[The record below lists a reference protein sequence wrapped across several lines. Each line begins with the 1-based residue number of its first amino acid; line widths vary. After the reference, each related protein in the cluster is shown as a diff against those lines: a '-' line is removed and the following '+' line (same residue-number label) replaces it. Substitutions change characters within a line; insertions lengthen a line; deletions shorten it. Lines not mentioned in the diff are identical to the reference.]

1 MKSAA
6 TAPAATEDRTDAV
19 LAELAATQPEE
30 EEADTAAAVLASM
43 AASAPEDVEETD
55 TTANV
60 LAGMAA
66 AAPAENTADNSA
78 AELLAQMAA
87 SAPEPQAQTDD
98 VTGILSQ
105 VAENTPDEPEDGS
118 TTDALLDSLS
128 AEAPEEDGEDTSVD
142 DLLSDMAE
150 ELPEEEEAGED
161 IESLLADVAD
171 TASDEPEDDST
182 YALLDSLSAGEPEEV
197 EADTSV
203 DDLLSDMAE
212 ELPEEGEAG
221 EDIESL
227 LADVADAASDEPE
240 DDSTDALLDS
250 LSAEAPEED
259 GEDTSVDDLLSD
271 MAEELPE
278 EEEAGEDIESLLADV
293 ADAASDEP
301 EDDSTDALLS
311 EVAEDAPKEGAEDE
325 DLDEFLS
332 DVTQNTDF
340 AEESGED
347 DTATDLDALFAEDEN
362 DTDLD
367 DLLAESEESDTEL
380 DALQADDA
388 DPSEA
393 SEEDDLDALLAEDRE
408 DTDLDDLCVEGEDA
422 DTELDDLLAD
432 DADPGEASDEDDDL
446 NALFA
451 EDGEDTDLDDLLA
464 EDDDSDAELDDLLA
478 DDADL
483 DEASEE
489 DDLDAL
495 LAEDEGADTDLEDL
509 LGESDADDLDA
520 MLADFDDDDAETSDA
535 SETGEEASDMEAEA
549 TAAKAPYNPA
559 FGKMTAPKPEIKP
572 GDRRKMRIAILG
584 DFSGR
589 ANKGAIEGGADL
601 ASRKAIK
608 FDIDTVEDVIARFA
622 TTLTLPLGRDGSAI
636 EVELG
641 EIDDLH
647 PDELYDNVE
656 LFGELS
662 ALRTQVKRG
671 TNLDNLTATLQEWG
685 GAFGD
690 FKLARKGRAR
700 GAAANA
706 SLQVSEFAALIGAEA
721 APKPEAT
728 AIEDMIQRI
737 VAPFIVAAPD
747 SGQDSLLA
755 AVDQALGAA
764 MSSILHH
771 PDFQAVEANWRT
783 LDMLARRIETG
794 SHLELVLYDVA
805 VEEFAADL
813 AAHEDLGE
821 SALYDMLVERPRLNE
836 DQGPLAA
843 VLGLYT
849 FEETPPHAEL
859 LARMS
864 KISAQMD
871 APFIAAMG
879 AGYLQTKAEDLHPLI
894 AKTWAALRETPEAK
908 YIALATPRF
917 LLRMPYG
924 KKTDPVEPFA
934 YEEFNTREGMRS
946 LLMGNPAT
954 LVAILLAQ
962 TLAQQGAEMSL
973 GSIMTLD
980 DMPFHYMLDQYG
992 DQVALP
998 STERLI
1004 NVRMASETVQRGY
1017 LPVLSIQGQ
1026 NVVRL
1031 GSFNGLGGGELL
1043 GLWSGEEAKLLQSG
1057 KIQSRTGVA
1066 LGGGAA
1072 KSAPP
1077 VAVGAEEEGE
1087 SDTSEDDGFDLGG
1100 DDDDFDLG
1108 GGDDDDFDLGFDL
1121 DGEDEDSDD
1130 GGDLDLDLGNDG
1142 DLDDLLSGFDDDDN
1156 DDSAGD
1162 DEDMDE
1168 DLAALLADL

>member
-1 MKSAA
+1 MAEGL
-6 TAPAATEDRTDAV
+6 TEDEGDTGEDLDSL
-19 LAELAATQPEE
+19 LADVAE
-30 EEADTAAAVLASM
+30 
-43 AASAPEDVEETD
+43 SAPEVEED
-55 TTANV
+55 H
-60 LAGMAA
+60 
-66 AAPAENTADNSA
+66 S
-78 AELLAQMAA
+78 
-87 SAPEPQAQTDD
+87 S
-98 VTGILSQ
+98 
-105 VAENTPDEPEDGS
+105 
-118 TTDALLDSLS
+118 DALLESLS
-128 AEAPEEDGEDTSVD
+128 ADAPEEVEDDTSVD

-150 ELPEEEEAGED
+150 GLTEDEGDTGED
-161 IESLLADVAD
+161 LDSLLADVAESAPD
-171 TASDEPEDDST
+171 VEEDHSSD
-182 YALLDSLSAGEPEEV
+182 ALLESLSAEAPDEV
-197 EADTSV
+197 EDDTSV
-203 DDLLSDMAE
+203 DDLLSDMADELTEDE
-212 ELPEEGEAG
+212 ENTG
-221 EDIESL
+221 EDLDSL
-227 LADVADAASDEPE
+227 LADVAENAPEAEE
-240 DDSTDALLDS
+240 DDSNDALLDS
-250 LSAEAPEED
+250 LSAEALDEVE
-259 GEDTSVDDLLSD
+259 EDTSADDLLSD
-271 MAEELPE
+271 MADELPADE
-278 EEEAGEDIESLLADV
+278 E
-293 ADAASDEP
+293 
-301 EDDSTDALLS
+301 
-311 EVAEDAPKEGAEDE
+311 
-325 DLDEFLS
+325 
-332 DVTQNTDF
+332 
-340 AEESGED
+340 
-347 DTATDLDALFAEDEN
+347 
-362 DTDLD
+362 
-367 DLLAESEESDTEL
+367 DTEG
-380 DALQADDA
+380 
-388 DPSEA
+388 
-393 SEEDDLDALLAEDRE
+393 DDLDALLADVAEDASGDDVE
-408 DTDLDDLCVEGEDA
+408 DGSDLDE
-422 DTELDDLLAD
+422 LLAD
-432 DADPGEASDEDDDL
+432 VTQSTDFPEDSSEDEDD
-446 NALFA
+446 
-451 EDGEDTDLDDLLA
+451 T
-464 EDDDSDAELDDLLA
+464 
-478 DDADL
+478 
-483 DEASEE
+483 
-489 DDLDAL
+489 DLDAL
-495 LAEDEGADTDLEDL
+495 LAEGDNPDLDDLLGDDDDETDLDTFLGGDDDEPDLDDL
-509 LGESDADDLDA
+509 LGEDEDDPQLDDLMGDGEDDTDLDALLADDDEAPDLDDLLGEDEDDPELDDLLGDDDDETDLDALLADSDDNTDLDDLLSEDGDDDDLDGLLADLDEDDDQTPDADDT
-520 MLADFDDDDAETSDA
+520 E
-535 SETGEEASDMEAEA
+535 EEATEMQADA

-559 FGKMTAPKPEIKP
+559 FGKMTAPKPQINP

-589 ANKGAIEGGADL
+589 ANKGELQGGVEL
-601 ASRKAIK
+601 AGRKAIK

-622 TTLTLPLGRDGSAI
+622 TTLTLPVGKDGSAI

-656 LFGELS
+656 LFAELS
-662 ALRTQVKRG
+662 SLRTQVKRG
-671 TNLDNLTATLQEWG
+671 SNLDSLTAKLQEWG

-690 FKLARKGRAR
+690 FKLARKGRAK

-721 APKPEAT
+721 APKPEPT
-728 AIEDMIQRI
+728 GIDEMIQRI

-747 SGQDSLLA
+747 SGQDSLLDA
-755 AVDQALGAA
+755 IDRALGAA

-821 SALYDMLVERPRLNE
+821 SALYDMLVERPRLSE

-879 AGYLQTKAEDLHPLI
+879 AGYLNTKAEDLHPLI

-924 KKTDPVEPFA
+924 KKTEPVEPFA

-1004 NVRMASETVQRGY
+1004 NVRMSTETVQRGY

-1066 LGGGAA
+1066 LGAGMAKAAPSGASGTGDA
-1072 KSAPP
+1072 DADGD
-1077 VAVGAEEEGE
+1077 A
-1087 SDTSEDDGFDLGG
+1087 EDDDFDLGLDGNDDDFDLGG

-1108 GGDDDDFDLGFDL
+1108 LDLDDDN
-1121 DGEDEDSDD
+1121 DSD
-1130 GGDLDLDLGNDG
+1130 DLDLDLGDDG
-1142 DLDDLLSGFDDDDN
+1142 DLDDLLAGFDDDDD
-1156 DDSAGD
+1156 DDSADDDD
-1162 DEDMDE
+1162 DEEMDE

>member
-1 MKSAA
+1 
-6 TAPAATEDRTDAV
+6 
-19 LAELAATQPEE
+19 
-30 EEADTAAAVLASM
+30 
-43 AASAPEDVEETD
+43 
-55 TTANV
+55 
-60 LAGMAA
+60 
-66 AAPAENTADNSA
+66 
-78 AELLAQMAA
+78 
-87 SAPEPQAQTDD
+87 
-98 VTGILSQ
+98 
-105 VAENTPDEPEDGS
+105 DEG
-118 TTDALLDSLS
+118 
-128 AEAPEEDGEDTSVD
+128 TSVD
-142 DLLSDMAE
+142 SLLSDMAE
-150 ELPEEEEAGED
+150 ELPDDEEEDDVEE
-161 IESLLADVAD
+161 LLAGVTQDTDLGSDVG
-171 TASDEPEDDST
+171 DD
-182 YALLDSLSAGEPEEV
+182 
-197 EADTSV
+197 
-203 DDLLSDMAE
+203 
-212 ELPEEGEAG
+212 EGE
-221 EDIESL
+221 
-227 LADVADAASDEPE
+227 
-240 DDSTDALLDS
+240 
-250 LSAEAPEED
+250 
-259 GEDTSVDDLLSD
+259 
-271 MAEELPE
+271 
-278 EEEAGEDIESLLADV
+278 
-293 ADAASDEP
+293 
-301 EDDSTDALLS
+301 
-311 EVAEDAPKEGAEDE
+311 
-325 DLDEFLS
+325 
-332 DVTQNTDF
+332 
-340 AEESGED
+340 
-347 DTATDLDALFAEDEN
+347 
-362 DTDLD
+362 TDLD
-367 DLLAESEESDTEL
+367 DLLAG
-380 DALQADDA
+380 
-388 DPSEA
+388 
-393 SEEDDLDALLAEDRE
+393 EEDSTDLDELLAEG
-408 DTDLDDLCVEGEDA
+408 EG
-422 DTELDDLLAD
+422 
-432 DADPGEASDEDDDL
+432 
-446 NALFA
+446 
-451 EDGEDTDLDDLLA
+451 DTDLDDLLA
-464 EDDDSDAELDDLLA
+464 EDEDDTDLDDLLAEDEGDADLDDLLAEEQSDTDLDDLLAENEDDTDLDEMLAGEEDDTDLDDLLAGEEDDTDLDDLLA
-478 DDADL
+478 DV
-483 DEASEE
+483 
-489 DDLDAL
+489 DD
-495 LAEDEGADTDLEDL
+495 DTDLEDL
-509 LGESDADDLDA
+509 LADDGEEL
-520 MLADFDDDDAETSDA
+520 ET
-535 SETGEEASDMEAEA
+535 EGEASDMEAEA

-589 ANKGAIEGGADL
+589 ANNGALQGGADL

-608 FDIDTVEDVIARFA
+608 FDIDTVEDVISRFA
-622 TTLTLPLGRDGSAI
+622 TTLTLPVGRDGSAI

-656 LFGELS
+656 LFAELS
-662 ALRTQVKRG
+662 GLRSQIKRG
-671 TNLDNLTATLQEWG
+671 SNLEALAAKLREWG
-685 GAFGD
+685 VEFGD
-690 FKLARKGRAR
+690 FKLARKGRAK

-728 AIEDMIQRI
+728 AIDDMIQRI
-737 VAPFIVAAPD
+737 VAPFVVAAPD
-747 SGQDSLLA
+747 AGQDSLLA

-821 SALYDMLVERPRLNE
+821 SALYDMLVERPRLSE

-946 LLMGNPAT
+946 LLMGNPAA

-980 DMPFHYMLDQYG
+980 DMPFHYMQDQYG

-1004 NVRMASETVQRGY
+1004 NVRMATETVQRGY

-1031 GSFNGLGGGELL
+1031 GSFNGLGGGKLL

-1057 KIQSRTGVA
+1057 KIQPRTGVA
-1066 LGGGAA
+1066 LGAGLA
-1072 KSAPP
+1072 KAPP
-1077 VAVGAEEEGE
+1077 ADAGGDGVE
-1087 SDTSEDDGFDLGG
+1087 EDDGESADDDDGFGFGGDDDLDLGG

-1108 GGDDDDFDLGFDL
+1108 IDLDGDDDDDA
-1121 DGEDEDSDD
+1121 
-1130 GGDLDLDLGNDG
+1130 LDLDLGDDG
-1142 DLDDLLSGFDDDDN
+1142 DLDDLLSGFDDDD
-1156 DDSAGD
+1156 DDSANDGD

>member
-1 MKSAA
+1 M
-6 TAPAATEDRTDAV
+6 
-19 LAELAATQPEE
+19 
-30 EEADTAAAVLASM
+30 
-43 AASAPEDVEETD
+43 
-55 TTANV
+55 
-60 LAGMAA
+60 
-66 AAPAENTADNSA
+66 
-78 AELLAQMAA
+78 
-87 SAPEPQAQTDD
+87 
-98 VTGILSQ
+98 
-105 VAENTPDEPEDGS
+105 
-118 TTDALLDSLS
+118 
-128 AEAPEEDGEDTSVD
+128 
-142 DLLSDMAE
+142 
-150 ELPEEEEAGED
+150 AGED
-161 IESLLADVAD
+161 
-171 TASDEPEDDST
+171 DS
-182 YALLDSLSAGEPEEV
+182 
-197 EADTSV
+197 
-203 DDLLSDMAE
+203 
-212 ELPEEGEAG
+212 
-221 EDIESL
+221 
-227 LADVADAASDEPE
+227 
-240 DDSTDALLDS
+240 
-250 LSAEAPEED
+250 
-259 GEDTSVDDLLSD
+259 
-271 MAEELPE
+271 
-278 EEEAGEDIESLLADV
+278 
-293 ADAASDEP
+293 
-301 EDDSTDALLS
+301 
-311 EVAEDAPKEGAEDE
+311 
-325 DLDEFLS
+325 
-332 DVTQNTDF
+332 
-340 AEESGED
+340 
-347 DTATDLDALFAEDEN
+347 
-362 DTDLD
+362 TDLD
-367 DLLAESEESDTEL
+367 DLLADDGGEL
-380 DALQADDA
+380 
-388 DPSEA
+388 E
-393 SEEDDLDALLAEDRE
+393 
-408 DTDLDDLCVEGEDA
+408 TDG
-422 DTELDDLLAD
+422 
-432 DADPGEASDEDDDL
+432 
-446 NALFA
+446 
-451 EDGEDTDLDDLLA
+451 
-464 EDDDSDAELDDLLA
+464 
-478 DDADL
+478 
-483 DEASEE
+483 
-489 DDLDAL
+489 
-495 LAEDEGADTDLEDL
+495 
-509 LGESDADDLDA
+509 
-520 MLADFDDDDAETSDA
+520 
-535 SETGEEASDMEAEA
+535 EASDMEAEV

-572 GDRRKMRIAILG
+572 GDRRKMRVAILG

-589 ANKGAIEGGADL
+589 ANKGELQGGADL

-608 FDIDTVEDVIARFA
+608 FDIDTVEAVIARFA
-622 TTLTLPLGRDGSAI
+622 TTLTLPVGRDGSAI

-656 LFGELS
+656 LFAELS
-662 ALRTQVKRG
+662 GLRSQIKRG
-671 TNLDNLTATLQEWG
+671 SNLEALAAKLREWG
-685 GAFGD
+685 VEFGD
-690 FKLARKGRAR
+690 FKLARKGRAK

-721 APKPEAT
+721 AAKPEAT
-728 AIEDMIQRI
+728 AIDDMIQRI
-737 VAPFIVAAPD
+737 VAPFVVAAPD
-747 SGQDSLLA
+747 AGQDSLLA

-821 SALYDMLVERPRLNE
+821 SALYDMLVERPRLSE

-924 KKTDPVEPFA
+924 KKTEPVEPFD

-973 GSIMTLD
+973 GSVMTLD
-980 DMPFHYMLDQYG
+980 DMPFHFMQDQYG

-1004 NVRMASETVQRGY
+1004 NVRMATETVQRGY

-1057 KIQSRTGVA
+1057 KIQPRTGVA
-1066 LGGGAA
+1066 LGAGLAKAPAA
-1072 KSAPP
+1072 DA
-1077 VAVGAEEEGE
+1077 GE
-1087 SDTSEDDGFDLGG
+1087 DGVQEDDGAGADDDFGLGDDDDFGFGGDDDLDLGG

-1108 GGDDDDFDLGFDL
+1108 IDLDGDDDDDA
-1121 DGEDEDSDD
+1121 
-1130 GGDLDLDLGNDG
+1130 LDLDLGDDG
-1142 DLDDLLSGFDDDDN
+1142 DLDDLLSGFDDDD
-1156 DDSAGD
+1156 DDSADDGD
-1162 DEDMDE
+1162 DDEMDE